1 MKDQN
6 NLANVQMTVKGHT
19 LTITID
25 LSKDLGA
32 SKSGKT
38 HTVASTGG
46 FVPIPGRK
54 EILSL
59 NCNRK

>member
-1 MKDQN
+1 MNDIQN
-6 NLANVQMTVKGHT
+6 MSNVHMTVKGNT

-25 LSKDLGA
+25 LSKDLGV

-46 FVPIPGRK
+46 FVAIPGRK